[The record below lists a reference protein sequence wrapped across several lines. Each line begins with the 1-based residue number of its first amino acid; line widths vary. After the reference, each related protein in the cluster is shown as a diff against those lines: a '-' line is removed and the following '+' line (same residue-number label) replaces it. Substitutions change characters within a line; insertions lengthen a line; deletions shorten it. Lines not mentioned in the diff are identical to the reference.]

1 MSRSLSELAEVE
13 LILQYALVA
22 VIVAGC
28 LVFSAWR
35 LLSPRLRLKSLEL
48 IGPTMEKLGARNTIA
63 RLRTKTIGQLVAGT
77 CSACSSNKAAV
88 HHPGGRR

>member
-1 MSRSLSELAEVE
+1 ME

-28 LVFSAWR
+28 MVFSAWR
-35 LLSPRLRLKSLEL
+35 LMSPRL
-48 IGPTMEKLGARNTIA
+48 

-77 CSACSSNKAAV
+77 CSACSSNKTAV
-88 HHPGGRR
+88 HHPGARR